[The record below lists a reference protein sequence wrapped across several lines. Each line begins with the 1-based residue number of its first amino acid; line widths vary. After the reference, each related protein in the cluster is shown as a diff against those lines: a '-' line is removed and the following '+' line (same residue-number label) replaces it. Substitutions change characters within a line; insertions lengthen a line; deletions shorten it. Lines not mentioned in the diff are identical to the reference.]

1 MIDLKDVLLTP
12 VAAGLLSQPILRD
25 SAAAV
30 AAHSRRN
37 VRMPG
42 VVQVDVGQSS
52 AGIRRQ
58 ARAAALNAG
67 DVNAI
72 DDERTHLRAGEPCMH
87 CGQCGADSFHLEGA
101 NETDSQQQ
109 TCAPDCDSQQHIC
122 SI

>member
-1 MIDLKDVLLTP
+1 MAVRSSSMIALNDALRMLAV
-12 VAAGLLSQPILRD
+12 AGLSSHPIRRD
-25 SAAAV
+25 GAAAV

-72 DDERTHLRAGEPCMH
+72 DDEQTHLRAGEPCMH
-87 CGQCGADSFHLEGA
+87 LRSVRRRFIP
-101 NETDSQQQ
+101 S
-109 TCAPDCDSQQHIC
+109 
-122 SI
+122 